1 MPRDV
6 LAITVLLLASSFSF
20 GLGYLAGRDTAQTT
34 QFSLV
39 EVSPGTTSTEV
50 PSSEGRVVVSRNGT
64 KYYLPQCSG
73 AARISDVNKVWFES
87 ADAARKAGYSP
98 ATNCPG
104 I

>member
-1 MPRDV
+1 M
-6 LAITVLLLASSFSF
+6 LIITILLLASSLSF

-39 EVSPGTTSTEV
+39 EVSPENISPEV
-50 PSSEGRVVVSRNGT
+50 SPGEGKVVASRNGT

-73 AARISDVNKVWFES
+73 ATRISDANKVWFES
-87 ADAARKAGYSP
+87 IDVARRAGYSP